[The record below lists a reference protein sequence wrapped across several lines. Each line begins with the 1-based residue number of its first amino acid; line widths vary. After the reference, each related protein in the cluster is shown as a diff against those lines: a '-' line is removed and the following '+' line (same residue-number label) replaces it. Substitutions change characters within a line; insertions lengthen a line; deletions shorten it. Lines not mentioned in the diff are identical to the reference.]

1 MVQDLFAAHDVHMN
15 TPTMLKGKTQ
25 LEPKEV
31 VKDRR
36 VASKCIHIETH
47 RVGQRCKILKDELQ
61 SSKRILGS
69 RIVFVCFSIANFRT
83 YIVNL
88 CQHLKN
94 SPKIT

>member
-1 MVQDLFAAHDVHMN
+1 MVQDLFAAQDVHMN

-36 VASKCIHIETH
+36 VASKCIHIEL
-47 RVGQRCKILKDELQ
+47 VKRCKILKDELQ

-69 RIVFVCFSIANFRT
+69 RIVFVCFSIANFKT